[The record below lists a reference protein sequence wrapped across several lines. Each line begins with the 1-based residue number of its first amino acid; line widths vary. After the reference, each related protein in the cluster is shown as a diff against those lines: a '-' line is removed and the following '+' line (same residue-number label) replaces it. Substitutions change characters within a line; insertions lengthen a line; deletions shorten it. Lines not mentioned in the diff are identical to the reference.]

1 MSQQQA
7 IEDYTAPLPVG
18 CLARSTIVE
27 ITLAER
33 IHHRAGP
40 WAAIEG
46 EDSRLLRV
54 GDLEEL
60 LFTSEWAPLN
70 GTPRTNSHLEAVDR
84 QRQEACEEDAVHA
97 VADELSDRTS
107 SN

>member
-1 MSQQQA
+1 MSEHQLV
-7 IEDYTAPLPVG
+7 EDYTAPLPIG

-54 GDLEEL
+54 GQLEEL
-60 LFTSEWAPLN
+60 LFSSEWAPLN
-70 GTPRTNSHLEAVDR
+70 GTARANHHVEAIDR
-84 QRQEACEEDAVHA
+84 QRQASDEDAEV
-97 VADELSDRTS
+97 VTEDVSDRAST
-107 SN
+107 N